1 MKKRNL
7 FAVSASISVFVHA
20 LLLAAVYFLQLPGLT
35 ASINPPLA
43 PEKIFN
49 VKTVTLPPLPPEEKG
64 SGAKRTETYV
74 QKIQFDKPASGVD
87 QKIKGKLIEGPQL
100 KAPENLASAPLQ
112 KLTLE
117 DFAPRKL
124 PSLNDTGEA
133 LKEAVQLPKRLT
145 PSPSTIHQ
153 PVLPVSP
160 EKILPEDENIETP
173 KDFLEHMPAFTPESV
188 SRNSSTGKISRPDA
202 LGVFSGSGVYKAN
215 PNFQPLD
222 QYLGVKIQTYRD
234 PEDGQGYYR
243 ISIYPFAEAKV
254 LQVLPKEVVFLV
266 DASLSIQDR
275 RLYAFKEGIKHAL
288 QHLNKGDLFNIYVF
302 KNNIVPF
309 APKPL
314 SAGPAEIQS
323 ALEFLDELK
332 PSQTTDLYQAFF
344 DTLKQPPA
352 AVPSYMMLLSDGKP
366 TSGEGSTTRLI
377 AEITKANNH
386 TRPIFAFSGG
396 ARVNRFLLDF
406 LAYPNRGW
414 SEYARSNADI
424 KERLMEFTDKIQ
436 NPVLTNVRYQLT
448 QLNEDEVYPKHL
460 TDIYQDT
467 FFTIYGRFKD
477 ESRFSVRVTGE
488 ADDVNKEFI
497 FSGDLTQAPQGD
509 RDIARFWAFNK
520 VYHLISKMVLEGAT
534 DAEKKEIQNLTT
546 HFQLEIPYNLAEIEK
561 KN

>member
-35 ASINPPLA
+35 ASITPPLQ
-43 PEKIFN
+43 PEKIFQ
-49 VKTVTLPPLPPEEKG
+49 VKTVTLPPVPPAENASAER
-64 SGAKRTETYV
+64 RTETYV
-74 QKIQFDKPASGVD
+74 QKVQFEKPAAGMA
-87 QKIKGKLIEGPQL
+87 QKIKGALTEGPQL
-100 KAPENLASAPLQ
+100 KAPENLAPAPLQ

-124 PSLNDTGEA
+124 PSFNETGES
-133 LKEAVQLPKRLT
+133 LKESVQLPKRLT
-145 PSPSTIHQ
+145 PAPSAIHQ

-160 EKILPEDENIETP
+160 EKILPEDDVLEAP
-173 KDFLEHMPAFTPESV
+173 QDFLEHMPAFTPES
-188 SRNSSTGKISRPDA
+188 ISRSPGSKKLTSDA
-202 LGVFSGSGVYKAN
+202 LGIFSGSSVYQSN

-234 PEDGQGYYR
+234 PGDGQGYYR

-254 LQVLPKEVVFLV
+254 LTVLPKEVLFLV
-266 DASLSIQDR
+266 DASLSIQAR

-288 QHLNKGDLFNIYVF
+288 QNLNPGDLFNIYVF
-302 KNNIVPF
+302 KNDIAPF
-309 APKPL
+309 APKSL

-323 ALEFLDELK
+323 AMEFLDELK
-332 PSQTTDLYQAFF
+332 PSQTTDIYQAFF
-344 DTLKQPPA
+344 DTLQQPAPA
-352 AVPSYMMLLSDGKP
+352 MPSYMMLLSDGKP
-366 TSGEGSTTRLI
+366 TAGEGSTTKLI

-386 TRPIFAFSGG
+386 IRPIFAFSGG

-414 SEYARSNADI
+414 SEYASSNAQI
-424 KERLMEFTDKIQ
+424 KQRLMEFTDKIQ
-436 NPVLTNVRYQLT
+436 NPVLTHVRYQLT
-448 QLNEDEVYPKHL
+448 PLSEDEVYPKHL

-477 ESRFSVRVTGE
+477 ETRFSVRVTGE
-488 ADDVNKEFI
+488 AGDVNKEFI

-534 DAEKKEIQNLTT
+534 DGEKKEIQDLIT
-546 HFQLEIPYNLAEIEK
+546 HFQLEIPYNIEEIEK
-561 KN
+561 KS